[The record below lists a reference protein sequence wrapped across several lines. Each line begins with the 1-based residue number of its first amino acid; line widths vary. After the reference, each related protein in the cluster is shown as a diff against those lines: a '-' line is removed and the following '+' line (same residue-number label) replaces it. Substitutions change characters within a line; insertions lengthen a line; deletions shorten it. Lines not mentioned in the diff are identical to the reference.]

1 MRIAITGVTGFIG
14 RRLATRA
21 LAQGHE
27 VTAFSRRPWSGAPH
41 VPLTDRHFLELPD
54 RPDDDALAGMDA
66 VVHLAIAPQ
75 TADPEVVDAVNRLGS
90 LRLFEAATRA
100 GASRLVFVSSQSA
113 HAGATSAYGR
123 SKYDVERA
131 LRNDAR
137 VVIVRPGLVYGDSDA
152 GLMGRAAAAAAKLR
166 VFPVIGGA
174 AAVAQPIHVDAL
186 CDALLALVDA
196 PDPPRLVELADPRVR
211 PLGELVREQ
220 ARARFGV
227 QTFPVPVPLGLA
239 RFGVRTAARLRL
251 PSPIS
256 EENLDGIASFSTMD
270 TAGDMARLGVAP
282 DHGTTANETPVAPVQ
297 PRRLI
302 LVGAGR
308 IGLVHALTAAHHQG
322 MVLAGIVDLDRGAI
336 GRVTAFAGPT
346 IPAFTDLDEALR
358 TVRPDAAIIGTPP
371 SSHVPLARRLLEAGV
386 DVLVEKPVAASD
398 DDRVALGKAAVE
410 HPDRYLATGYLSGL
424 LPHLAAIAPDLRAGR
439 FGTPQGFEA
448 HAFVSRVEEGTAE
461 ERGMW
466 ELDPSISGGG
476 ALVNLGV
483 HVLAMLDVLL
493 GPIEVDRAVLVASGG
508 RAAED
513 GAALALRA
521 GGVPGT
527 FSTAWHLPGFDMPE
541 NHLRIDTDRG
551 AVLCTT
557 SCAAFVTPD
566 GGLELV
572 HQVDAD
578 RGFDLAPMDAGGAF
592 WEEQDRLAR
601 REPGP
606 NSLELAT
613 RIEDAITEVYAT
625 APRLA
630 PAKVHAP
637 PTADPAAAVDGRVLP
652 DRRGAPAGAEW
663 SGPALTGTTVF
674 TDAPD
679 GIVALPD
686 APGHFRTLTND
697 GPATL
702 VRELGVGRLARA
714 AFGVSPLRAASAGGR
729 PWEALLVLLRAELAR
744 LPRTYTGALVVDA
757 YLVDLATATG
767 NIGPIVDALDDLRAG
782 CPGARVGVEVN
793 AARRFAA
800 HVPALASRLDLVV
813 ALGTPSGDG
822 VPRVRELLR
831 SGTEVV
837 VKTGVLPRE
846 LLELA
851 WDEPTRWTADGRLV
865 VHWPGAPGLRD
876 AHRAALAA
884 ATLAAGRGELEERE
898 R

>member
-14 RRLATRA
+14 RQLAERA
-21 LAQGHE
+21 RARGHD
-27 VTAFSRRPWSGAPH
+27 VTAFSRRAWTGTPH
-41 VPLTDRHFLELPD
+41 VPLADRHFLELPGS
-54 RPDDDALAGMDA
+54 PDPDVLARVDA

-75 TADPEVVDAVNRLGS
+75 TARPAVVDAVNRLGS
-90 LRLFEAATRA
+90 LRLFAAATGA
-100 GASRLVFVSSQSA
+100 GVGRFVFVSSQSA
-113 HAGATSAYGR
+113 HAAATSAYGR
-123 SKYDVERA
+123 SKYEVERA
-131 LRNDAR
+131 IGDDPRT
-137 VVIVRPGLVYGDSDA
+137 VIVRPGLVYGDSDA
-152 GLMGRAAAAAAKLR
+152 GLMGRATRAAAKLR
-166 VFPVIGGA
+166 VFPVIGGK

-186 CDALLALVDA
+186 CDALLELAA
-196 PDPPRLVELADPRVR
+196 MADPPRVVELADPRVH
-211 PLGELVREQ
+211 PLGDLVREQ

-227 QTFPVPVPLGLA
+227 RTFPVPVPLGLA
-239 RFGVRTAARLRL
+239 RAGVRTATRLHL

-256 EENLDGIASFSTMD
+256 EENLDGIAGFVPMD
-270 TAGDMARLGVAP
+270 TAEDLARLGIRTNR
-282 DHGTTANETPVAPVQ
+282 GAPVGASSADQ
-297 PRRLI
+297 VEPRRLL

-346 IPAFTDLDEALR
+346 IPAFTDLDEALQA
-358 TVRPDAAIIGTPP
+358 VRPDAAIIGTPP

-398 DDRVALGKAAVE
+398 DDRVALAKATVE
-410 HPDRYLATGYLSGL
+410 HPERHLATGYLSGL

-448 HAFVSRVEEGTAE
+448 HAFVSRVEAGTAE

-493 GPIEVDRAVLVASGG
+493 GPIEVEHAVLVASAG
-508 RAAED
+508 RTAED

-527 FSTAWHLPGFDMPE
+527 FATAWHLPGFHMPE

-557 SCAAFVTPD
+557 SCAAFLD
-566 GGLELV
+566 ASGELQMV

-592 WEEQDRLAR
+592 WEEQDHLAHR
-601 REPGP
+601 TPGP

-630 PAKVHAP
+630 PAPNLAAP
-637 PTADPAAAVDGRVLP
+637 ASRPPAPGGGRVLP
-652 DRRGAPAGAEW
+652 DRRGAPGDGAW
-663 SGPALTGTTVF
+663 TGPALSGTAAFTG
-674 TDAPD
+674 DRD

-686 APGHFRTLTND
+686 APRHFRTLTND
-697 GPATL
+697 GPLTL
-702 VRELGVGRLARA
+702 VRELGLGRLGKA

-744 LPRTYTGALVVDA
+744 VPRDYAGALVVDA

-767 NIGPIVDALDDLRAG
+767 DVAPIADALDDLRSAR
-782 CPGARVGVEVN
+782 PDARVGVEVN
-793 AARRFAA
+793 AVARLAP
-800 HVPALASRLDLVV
+800 HVPAIASQLDLVV
-813 ALGTPSGDG
+813 ALGTPAGGG
-822 VPRVRELLR
+822 VDAVRELLDHE
-831 SGTEVV
+831 TEVV
-837 VKTGVLPRE
+837 IKTGVLPRE

-851 WDEPTRWTADGRLV
+851 WDEPHRWSEDGRVV

-876 AHRAALAA
+876 AHRDALTV
-884 ATLAAGRGELEERE
+884 ATLAAGIGELP
-898 R
+898 